1 MRCNSYFT
9 KNDLFTAT
17 QQYARR
23 TYVDG
28 VRACVCAGPHL
39 IKLGWSDFALHNS
52 PFHGVCRSL
61 QKQVNHEKVILTGR
75 GLKEARL
82 REDAE
87 FVIDGT
93 EAGPGASCFREVVL
107 RHILCHVLQ
116 CVVICEFLL

>member
-1 MRCNSYFT
+1 M
-9 KNDLFTAT
+9 
-17 QQYARR
+17 
-23 TYVDG
+23 
-28 VRACVCAGPHL
+28 CAGPHL
-39 IKLGWSDFALHNS
+39 IKLSWSDFALNNS

-93 EAGPGASCFREVVL
+93 EAGPGASCLRAVVMYL
-107 RHILCHVLQ
+107 NVLHHMYHAVYLNASLFGNF
-116 CVVICEFLL
+116 CLVISTV

>member
-1 MRCNSYFT
+1 M
-9 KNDLFTAT
+9 

-23 TYVDG
+23 TCRW
-28 VRACVCAGPHL
+28 RACVCVCAGPHL
-39 IKLGWSDFALHNS
+39 IKLSWSDFALNNS

-93 EAGPGASCFREVVL
+93 EAVPGASCL
-107 RHILCHVLQ
+107 TQSSCT
-116 CVVICEFLL
+116 